1 MTVEPEVP
9 AELLAGAAEF
19 TDTAL
24 IVISRFSGEGWDRK
38 SVRYEGQVSD
48 EGISPNSVRRFSR
61 TAISA

>member
-24 IVISRFSGEGWDRK
+24 IVISPFL
-38 SVRYEGQVSD
+38 
-48 EGISPNSVRRFSR
+48 RRGLGPEER
-61 TAISA
+61 PL